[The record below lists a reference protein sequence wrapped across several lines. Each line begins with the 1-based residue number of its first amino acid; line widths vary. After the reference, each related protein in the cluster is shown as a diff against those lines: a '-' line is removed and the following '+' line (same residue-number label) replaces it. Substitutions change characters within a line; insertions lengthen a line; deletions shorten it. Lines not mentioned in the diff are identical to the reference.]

1 MFRKAMGVAVL
12 AGAAMLTTA
21 GAAGAASG
29 PEGVPTAADTAA
41 IGQLTSG
48 PATLGR
54 LAKTKF
60 PGARPAAAAQ
70 QAADPRTQVP
80 VFEPTAAFVA
90 GTSDV
95 PAALAYVAV
104 PARTGDGTTATVWA
118 ERQGPAW
125 AVVNVAS
132 GDYERQYAQAAAG
145 GYLLHEPQV
154 NAWYAVHGD
163 TVTVLH
169 GSVTGLA
176 AGTHLSLRDYRAALH
191 GRYADK
197 LPGSAY
203 DRDGAGG
210 GYGGGERAVPAAEP
224 GQVPVLPLAGGGER
238 ALPAADSGDGPL
250 LPLAAGGA
258 LVLVAGA
265 AAVPRLRRR

>member
-1 MFRKAMGVAVL
+1 MSVLKKAMGAAVL

-21 GAAGAASG
+21 GAAGAATG
-29 PEGVPTAADTAA
+29 PAGTPTAADTAA
-41 IGQLTSG
+41 IGQVAG
-48 PATLGR
+48 GQATLDR
-54 LAKTKF
+54 LTTTRF
-60 PGARPAAAAQ
+60 PGAHAAAA
-70 QAADPRTQVP
+70 ASRANADARTQVA
-80 VFEPTAAFVA
+80 VYEPTAAFVA
-90 GTSDV
+90 GASDV
-95 PAALAYVAV
+95 PAALAYIAV

-125 AVVNVAS
+125 TVVNVAS
-132 GDYERQYAQAAAG
+132 GDYEQKYAQAAAG

-163 TVTVLH
+163 AVTVLD

-176 AGTHLSLRDYRAALH
+176 AGTTLTLADYRAALH
-191 GRYADK
+191 QRYADK

-210 GYGGGERAVPAAEP
+210 GYGGRERAVPAA
-224 GQVPVLPLAGGGER
+224 GSDGVPVLPFVL
-238 ALPAADSGDGPL
+238 
-250 LPLAAGGA
+250 GGA

-265 AAVPRLRRR
+265 VVAPRLRRQ

>member
-1 MFRKAMGVAVL
+1 MSMLRNAMGAAVL
-12 AGAAMLTTA
+12 AGAAMLTTT
-21 GAAGAASG
+21 GAASAAGG
-29 PEGVPTAADTAA
+29 PAGAPTAADTAA
-41 IGQLTSG
+41 IGQVTG
-48 PATLGR
+48 GADTLGR

-60 PGARPAAAAQ
+60 PGSRTAAAAQ

-80 VFEPTAAFVA
+80 VYEPTAAFVA
-90 GTSDV
+90 GRSDV

-104 PARTGDGTTATVWA
+104 PARTGDGTAATVWA

-125 AVVNVAS
+125 TVVNVAS

-163 TVTVLH
+163 AVTVLD

-176 AGTHLSLRDYRAALH
+176 AGTKLSLADYRAALH
-191 GRYADK
+191 ERYADK

-210 GYGGGERAVPAAEP
+210 GYGGRERAVPAADP
-224 GQVPVLPLAGGGER
+224 GDVPVLPFVLGGV
-238 ALPAADSGDGPL
+238 
-250 LPLAAGGA
+250 

-265 AAVPRLRRR
+265 VAVPRLRRR

>member
-1 MFRKAMGVAVL
+1 MSMLRKAMGVAVL

-21 GAAGAASG
+21 GAAAAADG
-29 PEGVPTAADTAA
+29 PAGTPTAADTAA
-41 IGQLTSG
+41 IGQVTSG

-54 LAKTKF
+54 LAATKF
-60 PGARPAAAAQ
+60 PGAHAAAAQ
-70 QAADPRTQVP
+70 QSADPRTQVP
-80 VFEPTAAFVA
+80 VYEPTAAFVA
-90 GTSDV
+90 GKSDV

-104 PARTGDGTTATVWA
+104 PARTGDGTAATVWA
-118 ERQGPAW
+118 ERQGAAW
-125 AVVNVAS
+125 TVVNVAS
-132 GDYERQYAQAAAG
+132 ADYERQYAQAAAG

-163 TVTVLH
+163 AVTVLD

-176 AGTHLSLRDYRAALH
+176 AGTKLSLADYRAALH

-210 GYGGGERAVPAAEP
+210 GYGGRERAVPAAD
-224 GQVPVLPLAGGGER
+224 
-238 ALPAADSGDGPL
+238 DSGVPM
-250 LPLAAGGA
+250 LPFVLGGV

-265 AAVPRLRRR
+265 AVVPRLRRQ

>member
-1 MFRKAMGVAVL
+1 MSVLRKAMGAAVL

-29 PEGVPTAADTAA
+29 PAGTPTAADTAA

-54 LAKTKF
+54 LAATKF
-60 PGARPAAAAQ
+60 PGARAAAAAQ
-70 QAADPRTQVP
+70 QSADPRTQVP
-80 VFEPTAAFVA
+80 VYEPTAAFVA
-90 GTSDV
+90 GKSDV

-104 PARTGDGTTATVWA
+104 PAHTGDGTAATVWA
-118 ERQGPAW
+118 ERQGAAW
-125 AVVNVAS
+125 TVVNVAS

-154 NAWYAVHGD
+154 NAWYAVRGEA
-163 TVTVLH
+163 VTVLD

-176 AGTHLSLRDYRAALH
+176 AGTKLSLADYRAALH

-210 GYGGGERAVPAAEP
+210 GYGGRERAVPAADP
-224 GQVPVLPLAGGGER
+224 AGV
-238 ALPAADSGDGPL
+238 PL
-250 LPLAAGGA
+250 LPFVLGGVV
-258 LVLVAGA
+258 VLVAGA
-265 AAVPRLRRR
+265 VAVPRLRRQ

>member
-1 MFRKAMGVAVL
+1 MLRKTMGAAVL

-21 GAAGAASG
+21 GAANAASG
-29 PEGVPTAADTAA
+29 PAGTPTAADTAA

-54 LAKTKF
+54 LAATKF
-60 PGARPAAAAQ
+60 PGARAAAAQ

-80 VFEPTAAFVA
+80 VYEPTAEFVA
-90 GTSDV
+90 GESDV

-104 PARTGDGTTATVWA
+104 PARTGDGTAATVWA
-118 ERQGPAW
+118 ERQGAAW
-125 AVVNVAS
+125 TVVNVAS
-132 GDYERQYAQAAAG
+132 GDYERQYARTAAG
-145 GYLLHEPQV
+145 GYLLHEPQI

-163 TVTVLH
+163 AVTVLD

-176 AGTHLSLRDYRAALH
+176 AGAKLSLADYRAALH

-210 GYGGGERAVPAAEP
+210 GYGGRERAVPAAE
-224 GQVPVLPLAGGGER
+224 
-238 ALPAADSGDGPL
+238 SDGVPL
-250 LPLAAGGA
+250 LPFVLGGV

-265 AAVPRLRRR
+265 VAVPRLRRH

>member
-1 MFRKAMGVAVL
+1 MLRKGLGVAVL
-12 AGAAMLTTA
+12 AGATMLTTN
-21 GAAGAASG
+21 GAASAASG
-29 PEGVPTAADTAA
+29 PAGAPTPADTAA
-41 IGQLTSG
+41 IEQVTGG

-60 PGARPAAAAQ
+60 PGSHAATAAQ

-80 VFEPTAAFVA
+80 VYEPTAAFVA
-90 GTSDV
+90 GKSDV
-95 PAALAYVAV
+95 PAVLAYVAV
-104 PARTGDGTTATVWA
+104 PARTGDGTAATVWA

-132 GDYERQYAQAAAG
+132 GDYERQYAQAATG

-163 TVTVLH
+163 TVTVLD
-169 GSVTGLA
+169 GSVTGFA
-176 AGTHLSLRDYRAALH
+176 AGTKLSLADYRAALH
-191 GRYADK
+191 ERYADK

-210 GYGGGERAVPAAEP
+210 GYGGRERAVPAADP
-224 GQVPVLPLAGGGER
+224 GDVP
-238 ALPAADSGDGPL
+238 ALPFVL
-250 LPLAAGGA
+250 GGV

>member
-1 MFRKAMGVAVL
+1 MSVLKNAMGAAVL

-21 GAAGAASG
+21 GAAGAATG
-29 PEGVPTAADTAA
+29 PAGTPSAADTAA
-41 IGQLTSG
+41 IGQVTG
-48 PATLGR
+48 GKQTLDR
-54 LAKTKF
+54 LAETKF
-60 PGARPAAAAQ
+60 PGARAAAA
-70 QAADPRTQVP
+70 ANSANADPRTQVP
-80 VFEPTAAFVA
+80 VYEPTAGFVS

-118 ERQGPAW
+118 ERQGAAW
-125 AVVNVAS
+125 TVVNVAS
-132 GDYERQYAQAAAG
+132 GDYERKYAAAAAG

-154 NAWYAVHGD
+154 NAWYAVRGD
-163 TVTVLH
+163 AVTVLD

-176 AGTHLSLRDYRAALH
+176 AGTKLALADYRAQLH
-191 GRYADK
+191 QRYADK

-210 GYGGGERAVPAAEP
+210 GYGGRERAVPAA
-224 GQVPVLPLAGGGER
+224 
-238 ALPAADSGDGPL
+238 DSGGLPL
-250 LPLAAGGA
+250 LPFVLSGV

-265 AAVPRLRRR
+265 VVVPRLRRQ

>member
-1 MFRKAMGVAVL
+1 MSMLRKAIGVAVL
-12 AGAAMLTTA
+12 AGAAMLTTT

-29 PEGVPTAADTAA
+29 PAGTPTAADTAA

-54 LAKTKF
+54 LASTKF
-60 PGARPAAAAQ
+60 PGAHAAAAQ
-70 QAADPRTQVP
+70 QSADPRTQVP
-80 VFEPTAAFVA
+80 VYEPTAEFVA
-90 GTSDV
+90 GKSDV

-104 PARTGDGTTATVWA
+104 PARTGDGTAATVWA
-118 ERQGPAW
+118 ERQGAAW
-125 AVVNVAS
+125 TVVNVAS
-132 GDYERQYAQAAAG
+132 GDYEQRYARAAAG

-163 TVTVLH
+163 AVTVLD

-176 AGTHLSLRDYRAALH
+176 AGTKLSLADYRAALH

-210 GYGGGERAVPAAEP
+210 GYGGRERAVPAADP
-224 GQVPVLPLAGGGER
+224 AGV
-238 ALPAADSGDGPL
+238 PL
-250 LPLAAGGA
+250 LPFVLGGA

-265 AAVPRLRRR
+265 VVVPRLRRQ

>member
-1 MFRKAMGVAVL
+1 MSMLRKAMGVAVL
-12 AGAAMLTTA
+12 AGATMLTT
-21 GAAGAASG
+21 GTAASAASG
-29 PEGVPTAADTAA
+29 PAGAPTPADTTA
-41 IGQLTSG
+41 IGQVAGG

-54 LAKTKF
+54 LAATKF
-60 PGARPAAAAQ
+60 PGSHAAAAAQ
-70 QAADPRTQVP
+70 QAADPETQVA
-80 VFEPTAAFVA
+80 VYEPTAEFVA
-90 GTSDV
+90 GKSDV
-95 PAALAYVAV
+95 AAALAYVAV
-104 PARTGDGTTATVWA
+104 PARTGDGTAATVWA

-163 TVTVLH
+163 AVTVLD

-176 AGTHLSLRDYRAALH
+176 AGTKLSLEAYRAALH
-191 GRYADK
+191 ERYADK

-210 GYGGGERAVPAAEP
+210 GYGGRERAVPTADP
-224 GQVPVLPLAGGGER
+224 GDVPVLPFVLGGV
-238 ALPAADSGDGPL
+238 
-250 LPLAAGGA
+250 

>member
-1 MFRKAMGVAVL
+1 MSVLRKAMGAAVL

-21 GAAGAASG
+21 GAADAAAGPAGA
-29 PEGVPTAADTAA
+29 PTAADTAA
-41 IGQLTSG
+41 IGQVTG
-48 PATLGR
+48 GRATLDR
-54 LAKTKF
+54 LASTKF
-60 PGARPAAAAQ
+60 PGAHAAAAAA
-70 QAADPRTQVP
+70 AADPRTQVA
-80 VFEPTAAFVA
+80 VYEPTAAFVA
-90 GTSDV
+90 GASDV

-118 ERQGPAW
+118 ERQGAAW
-125 AVVNVAS
+125 TVVNVAS

-163 TVTVLH
+163 AVTVLD

-176 AGTHLSLRDYRAALH
+176 AGTKLTVTDFRAALQR
-191 GRYADK
+191 RYADK

-210 GYGGGERAVPAAEP
+210 GYGGRERAVPAGEP
-224 GQVPVLPLAGGGER
+224 GDVPVLPFVLGGV
-238 ALPAADSGDGPL
+238 
-250 LPLAAGGA
+250 

-265 AAVPRLRRR
+265 AVAPRLRRRQDGQQQTR

>member
-1 MFRKAMGVAVL
+1 MSMLKKVLGAAVL
-12 AGAAMLTTA
+12 AGAAMLATT
-21 GAAGAASG
+21 GAASAATG
-29 PEGVPTAADTAA
+29 PGGAPTAADTAA
-41 IGQLTSG
+41 IGQVTGG

-54 LAKTKF
+54 LASTRF
-60 PGARPAAAAQ
+60 PGAHAAAA
-70 QAADPRTQVP
+70 ATADPRTQVA
-80 VFEPTAAFVA
+80 VYEPTAAFVA
-90 GTSDV
+90 GKSDV

-104 PARTGDGTTATVWA
+104 PARTGDGSTATVWA
-118 ERQGPAW
+118 ERQGAAW
-125 AVVNVAS
+125 TVVNVAS

-163 TVTVLH
+163 AVTVLD

-176 AGTHLSLRDYRAALH
+176 AGTKLALADYRAALH
-191 GRYADK
+191 RRYADK

-210 GYGGGERAVPAAEP
+210 GYGGRERAVPAAGP
-224 GQVPVLPLAGGGER
+224 ADVPVLPFVL
-238 ALPAADSGDGPL
+238 
-250 LPLAAGGA
+250 GGA

-265 AAVPRLRRR
+265 VVAPRLRRR

>member
-1 MFRKAMGVAVL
+1 MSMLRKAMGVAVL
-12 AGAAMLTTA
+12 AGAAMLTTD
-21 GAAGAASG
+21 AAASAASG
-29 PEGVPTAADTAA
+29 PEGAPTAADTAA
-41 IGQLTSG
+41 IGRVTGG
-48 PATLGR
+48 PDTLGR
-54 LAKTKF
+54 LAETKF
-60 PGARPAAAAQ
+60 PGSHAATVARQ
-70 QAADPRTQVP
+70 SADPRTQVP
-80 VFEPTAAFVA
+80 VYEPTAAFVA
-90 GTSDV
+90 GKSDV

-104 PARTGDGTTATVWA
+104 PAKTGDGTPATVWA

-125 AVVNVAS
+125 TVVNVAS

-163 TVTVLH
+163 AVTVLE

-176 AGTHLSLRDYRAALH
+176 AGTKLSLADYRAALH
-191 GRYADK
+191 RRYADK

-210 GYGGGERAVPAAEP
+210 GYGGRERAVPAADP
-224 GQVPVLPLAGGGER
+224 GDVP
-238 ALPAADSGDGPL
+238 ALPFVL
-250 LPLAAGGA
+250 GGV
-258 LVLVAGA
+258 LVLAAGA

>member
-1 MFRKAMGVAVL
+1 MSMLRKAMGVAVL
-12 AGAAMLTTA
+12 AGAAMFTTT
-21 GAAGAASG
+21 GAAGAANG
-29 PEGVPTAADTAA
+29 PADAPTAADTAA
-41 IGQLTSG
+41 IGQVTGG

-54 LAKTKF
+54 LATTKF
-60 PGARPAAAAQ
+60 PGARAAAAAQ

-80 VFEPTAAFVA
+80 VYEPTAAFVA
-90 GTSDV
+90 GKSDV

-104 PARTGDGTTATVWA
+104 PARTGDGATATVWA

-125 AVVNVAS
+125 TVVNVAS

-163 TVTVLH
+163 TVTVLD

-176 AGTHLSLRDYRAALH
+176 AGTQLSLRDYRAALH
-191 GRYADK
+191 ERYSDK

-210 GYGGGERAVPAAEP
+210 GYGGRERAVPAADP
-224 GQVPVLPLAGGGER
+224 GDVP
-238 ALPAADSGDGPL
+238 ALPFVI
-250 LPLAAGGA
+250 GGV

>member
-1 MFRKAMGVAVL
+1 MSVLKKALGAAVL

-21 GAAGAASG
+21 GAAGAATG
-29 PEGVPTAADTAA
+29 PAGTPTAADTAA
-41 IGQLTSG
+41 IGQVAG
-48 PATLGR
+48 GRQTLDR
-54 LAKTKF
+54 LAGTKF
-60 PGARPAAAAQ
+60 PGARAAASSSAD
-70 QAADPRTQVP
+70 ADPRTQVA
-80 VFEPTAAFVA
+80 VYEPTAAFVA

-118 ERQGPAW
+118 ERQGAAW
-125 AVVNVAS
+125 TVVNVAS
-132 GDYERQYAQAAAG
+132 GDYERKYAEASAG

-163 TVTVLH
+163 TVTVLD

-176 AGTHLSLRDYRAALH
+176 AGTRLALADYRAQLH
-191 GRYADK
+191 RRYADK

-210 GYGGGERAVPAAEP
+210 GYGGRERAVPAADAD
-224 GQVPVLPLAGGGER
+224 GVPVLPFVL
-238 ALPAADSGDGPL
+238 
-250 LPLAAGGA
+250 GGA

-265 AAVPRLRRR
+265 VVVPRLRRR

>member
-1 MFRKAMGVAVL
+1 MSVLKKAMGAAVL

-21 GAAGAASG
+21 GAAGAATG
-29 PEGVPTAADTAA
+29 PAGTPTAADTVA
-41 IGQLTSG
+41 IGQVTG
-48 PATLGR
+48 GKATLDR
-54 LAKTKF
+54 LATTKF
-60 PGARPAAAAQ
+60 PGAHAAAA
-70 QAADPRTQVP
+70 ANADPSTQVA
-80 VFEPTAAFVA
+80 VYEPTAAFVT

-118 ERQGPAW
+118 ERQGAAW
-125 AVVNVAS
+125 TVVNVAS
-132 GDYERQYAQAAAG
+132 GDYEKKYAEPAAG

-163 TVTVLH
+163 AVTVLD

-176 AGTHLSLRDYRAALH
+176 AGTTLSVRDYRAALH
-191 GRYADK
+191 ERYADK

-210 GYGGGERAVPAAEP
+210 GYGGRERAVPAAEP
-224 GQVPVLPLAGGGER
+224 GDVPVLPFVLGGV
-238 ALPAADSGDGPL
+238 
-250 LPLAAGGA
+250 
-258 LVLVAGA
+258 LVLVAGGVV
-265 AAVPRLRRR
+265 VPRLRRQ

>member
-1 MFRKAMGVAVL
+1 MLRKAMGAAVL
-12 AGAAMLTTA
+12 AGAAMLATA
-21 GAAGAASG
+21 GAAGAANG
-29 PEGVPTAADTAA
+29 PAGTPTAADTAA

-54 LAKTKF
+54 LAATKF
-60 PGARPAAAAQ
+60 PGARAAAAQ
-70 QAADPRTQVP
+70 QSADPRTQVP
-80 VFEPTAAFVA
+80 VYEPTAAFVA
-90 GTSDV
+90 GKSDV

-104 PARTGDGTTATVWA
+104 PARTGDGTAATVWA
-118 ERQGPAW
+118 ERQGAAW
-125 AVVNVAS
+125 TVVNVAS

-163 TVTVLH
+163 AVTVLD
-169 GSVTGLA
+169 GSVTGLT
-176 AGTHLSLRDYRAALH
+176 AGTKLSLADYRAALH

-210 GYGGGERAVPAAEP
+210 GYGGRERAVPAA
-224 GQVPVLPLAGGGER
+224 
-238 ALPAADSGDGPL
+238 DSDGVPL
-250 LPLAAGGA
+250 LPFVLGGV

-265 AAVPRLRRR
+265 VVVPRLRRQ

>member
-1 MFRKAMGVAVL
+1 MSVLKKAMGAAVL

-21 GAAGAASG
+21 GAAGAATG
-29 PEGVPTAADTAA
+29 PAGTPTAADTAA
-41 IGQLTSG
+41 IGQVTGG
-48 PATLGR
+48 PATLDR
-54 LAKTKF
+54 LATTKF
-60 PGARPAAAAQ
+60 PGVHAAAAAQ
-70 QAADPRTQVP
+70 VANADPRTQVA
-80 VFEPTAAFVA
+80 VYEPTAAFVA

-125 AVVNVAS
+125 TVVNVAS
-132 GDYERQYAQAAAG
+132 GDYEQRYAQAAAG

-163 TVTVLH
+163 AVTVLD

-176 AGTHLSLRDYRAALH
+176 AGTKLTVRDYRAALH
-191 GRYADK
+191 RRYADK

-210 GYGGGERAVPAAEP
+210 GYGGRERAVPAADP
-224 GQVPVLPLAGGGER
+224 GDVPVLPFVLGG
-238 ALPAADSGDGPL
+238 AVV
-250 LPLAAGGA
+250 LAAGA
-258 LVLVAGA
+258 VVA
-265 AAVPRLRRR
+265 PRLRRR

>member
-1 MFRKAMGVAVL
+1 MSMLKNAMRAAAL
-12 AGAAMLTTA
+12 AGAVVLTGLGAATADAATGPA
-21 GAAGAASG
+21 GA
-29 PEGVPTAADTAA
+29 PTTADTAA
-41 IGQLTSG
+41 IGQVTGG
-48 PATLGR
+48 PATLER
-54 LAKTKF
+54 LASTKF
-60 PGARPAAAAQ
+60 PGARAANAVTSA
-70 QAADPRTQVP
+70 AADPRTQVA
-80 VFEPTAAFVA
+80 VYEPTAAFVA

-104 PARTGDGTTATVWA
+104 PAKTGDGAAATVWA

-125 AVVNVAS
+125 TVVNVAS
-132 GDYERQYAQAAAG
+132 GDYEQRYAAAAAG

-163 TVTVLH
+163 AVTVLD

-176 AGTHLSLRDYRAALH
+176 AGTKLALADYRAALH
-191 GRYADK
+191 HRYADK

-210 GYGGGERAVPAAEP
+210 GYGGRERAVPAADP
-224 GQVPVLPLAGGGER
+224 DTVPVLPFVL
-238 ALPAADSGDGPL
+238 
-250 LPLAAGGA
+250 GGA

-265 AAVPRLRRR
+265 VVVPRLRRR

>member
-1 MFRKAMGVAVL
+1 MSVLKKAMGAAVL
-12 AGAAMLTTA
+12 AGAAMLTTT
-21 GAAGAASG
+21 GAAGAATG
-29 PEGVPTAADTAA
+29 PAGTPTAADTAA
-41 IGQLTSG
+41 IGQVTG
-48 PATLGR
+48 GRATLDR
-54 LAKTKF
+54 LAATKF
-60 PGARPAAAAQ
+60 PGAHAAAAAPAA
-70 QAADPRTQVP
+70 AADPRTQVA
-80 VFEPTAAFVA
+80 VYEPTAAFVA

-118 ERQGPAW
+118 ERQGAAW
-125 AVVNVAS
+125 TVVNVAS
-132 GDYERQYAQAAAG
+132 GDYERSYADAAAG

-163 TVTVLH
+163 AVTVLD

-176 AGTHLSLRDYRAALH
+176 AGTKLSVHDYRAALH
-191 GRYADK
+191 QRYADK

-210 GYGGGERAVPAAEP
+210 GYGGRERAVPAADA
-224 GQVPVLPLAGGGER
+224 GDVPVLPFVF
-238 ALPAADSGDGPL
+238 
-250 LPLAAGGA
+250 GGA

-265 AAVPRLRRR
+265 VVVPRLRRR

>member
-1 MFRKAMGVAVL
+1 MLRKAMGAAVL
-12 AGAAMLTTA
+12 AGAAMLATA

-29 PEGVPTAADTAA
+29 PAGTPTAADTAA
-41 IGQLTSG
+41 IGRLASG

-54 LAKTKF
+54 LASTKF
-60 PGARPAAAAQ
+60 PGARAAAVQ

-80 VFEPTAAFVA
+80 VYQPTAAFVA
-90 GTSDV
+90 GRSDV

-104 PARTGDGTTATVWA
+104 PARTGDGTAATVWA
-118 ERQGPAW
+118 ERQGTAW
-125 AVVNVAS
+125 TVVNVAS
-132 GDYERQYAQAAAG
+132 GDFERQYAQAAAG

-163 TVTVLH
+163 AVTVLD

-176 AGTHLSLRDYRAALH
+176 AGTKLSLADYRAALH

-210 GYGGGERAVPAAEP
+210 GYGGRERAVPAADP
-224 GQVPVLPLAGGGER
+224 AGV
-238 ALPAADSGDGPL
+238 PL
-250 LPLAAGGA
+250 LPFVLGGA

-265 AAVPRLRRR
+265 VVVPRLRRQ

>member
-1 MFRKAMGVAVL
+1 MLRKAMGAAVL

-21 GAAGAASG
+21 GAASAEPG
-29 PEGVPTAADTAA
+29 PAGTPTAADTAA
-41 IGQLTSG
+41 IGQLTG
-48 PATLGR
+48 ARATLDR
-54 LAKTKF
+54 LATTKF
-60 PGARPAAAAQ
+60 PGTHATMANPA
-70 QAADPRTQVP
+70 AADPRTQVP
-80 VFEPTAAFVA
+80 VYEPTAAFVA
-90 GTSDV
+90 GASDV

-125 AVVNVAS
+125 TVVNVAS
-132 GDYERQYAQAAAG
+132 GDYEQKYAQAAAG

-163 TVTVLH
+163 VVTVLD

-176 AGTHLSLRDYRAALH
+176 AGTKLNLAAYRAALH
-191 GRYADK
+191 ERYADK

-210 GYGGGERAVPAAEP
+210 GYGGREKAVPVADP
-224 GQVPVLPLAGGGER
+224 GDIPVLPFVIGGV
-238 ALPAADSGDGPL
+238 
-250 LPLAAGGA
+250 

-265 AAVPRLRRR
+265 VVVPRLRRH

>member
-1 MFRKAMGVAVL
+1 MSVLKNAMGAAVL

-21 GAAGAASG
+21 GAAGAATG
-29 PEGVPTAADTAA
+29 PAGTPSAADTAA
-41 IGQLTSG
+41 IGQVTG
-48 PATLGR
+48 GKQTLDR
-54 LAKTKF
+54 LAETKF
-60 PGARPAAAAQ
+60 PGAHAAAA
-70 QAADPRTQVP
+70 ATSANADPRTQVP
-80 VFEPTAAFVA
+80 VYEPTAGFVS

-118 ERQGPAW
+118 ERQGAAW
-125 AVVNVAS
+125 TVVNVAS
-132 GDYERQYAQAAAG
+132 GDYERKYAAAATG

-154 NAWYAVHGD
+154 NAWYAVRGD
-163 TVTVLH
+163 AVTVLD

-176 AGTHLSLRDYRAALH
+176 AGTKLALADYRAQLH
-191 GRYADK
+191 QRYADK

-210 GYGGGERAVPAAEP
+210 GYGGRERAVPAA
-224 GQVPVLPLAGGGER
+224 
-238 ALPAADSGDGPL
+238 DSDGLPL
-250 LPLAAGGA
+250 LPFVLGGV

-265 AAVPRLRRR
+265 VVVPRLRRQ

>member
-1 MFRKAMGVAVL
+1 MLRKAMGVAVL
-12 AGAAMLTTA
+12 AGAAMLTTN

-29 PEGVPTAADTAA
+29 PAGAPTPADTAA
-41 IGQLTSG
+41 IEQVTGG

-54 LAKTKF
+54 LAETRF
-60 PGARPAAAAQ
+60 PGSHAATAARQ
-70 QAADPRTQVP
+70 TADPRTQVP
-80 VFEPTAAFVA
+80 VYEPAAAFVA
-90 GTSDV
+90 GKSDV

-104 PARTGDGTTATVWA
+104 PARTGDGTAATVWA
-118 ERQGPAW
+118 ERQGAAW
-125 AVVNVAS
+125 TVVNVAS

-163 TVTVLH
+163 AVTVLD

-176 AGTHLSLRDYRAALH
+176 AGTKLSLAEYRTGLH
-191 GRYADK
+191 ERYADK

-210 GYGGGERAVPAAEP
+210 GYGGRERAVPAADP
-224 GQVPVLPLAGGGER
+224 GDVP
-238 ALPAADSGDGPL
+238 ALPFVL
-250 LPLAAGGA
+250 GGV

>member
-1 MFRKAMGVAVL
+1 MSMLRKAMGVAVL
-12 AGAAMLTTA
+12 AGAAMLTT
-21 GAAGAASG
+21 GGGAGAASG
-29 PEGVPTAADTAA
+29 PAGTPTAADTAA
-41 IGQLTSG
+41 IGQVTSG

-60 PGARPAAAAQ
+60 PGAPAAAAAQ

-80 VFEPTAAFVA
+80 VYEPTAAFVA
-90 GTSDV
+90 GKSDV

-104 PARTGDGTTATVWA
+104 PARTGDGTAATVWA

-125 AVVNVAS
+125 TVVNVAS
-132 GDYERQYAQAAAG
+132 GDFERRYAQAAAG

-163 TVTVLH
+163 AVTVLD

-176 AGTHLSLRDYRAALH
+176 AGAELSLADYRAALH
-191 GRYADK
+191 ERYADK

-210 GYGGGERAVPAAEP
+210 GYGGRERAVAAAEP
-224 GQVPVLPLAGGGER
+224 GDVPVWPFVIGGV
-238 ALPAADSGDGPL
+238 
-250 LPLAAGGA
+250 

-265 AAVPRLRRR
+265 AAVPRLRRQ

>member
-1 MFRKAMGVAVL
+1 MSVLKKAMGAAVL

-21 GAAGAASG
+21 GAAGAATG
-29 PEGVPTAADTAA
+29 PAGTPTAADTAA
-41 IGQLTSG
+41 IGQVTG
-48 PATLGR
+48 GKATLDR
-54 LAKTKF
+54 LATTKF
-60 PGARPAAAAQ
+60 PGAHAAAAP
-70 QAADPRTQVP
+70 AAKADPSTQVA
-80 VFEPTAAFVA
+80 VYEPTAAFVA

-118 ERQGPAW
+118 ERQGAAW
-125 AVVNVAS
+125 TVVNVAS
-132 GDYERQYAQAAAG
+132 GDYEKKYAAAAAG

-163 TVTVLH
+163 AVTVLD

-176 AGTHLSLRDYRAALH
+176 AGTTLSVRDYRAALH
-191 GRYADK
+191 ERYADK

-210 GYGGGERAVPAAEP
+210 GYGGRERAVPAADP
-224 GQVPVLPLAGGGER
+224 GDVPVLPFVLGGV
-238 ALPAADSGDGPL
+238 
-250 LPLAAGGA
+250 
-258 LVLVAGA
+258 LVLVAGG
-265 AAVPRLRRR
+265 VVMPRLRRR